1 MEGNKGKK
9 ISATY
14 NDEEKRQSIWKVVF
28 MVYSHRNETVERERE
43 GEEMGENAVF
53 SCMLTNYK
61 IELKSIIFQ
70 KI

>member
-1 MEGNKGKK
+1 MMMKKDKVCGKQFLWHIATEMNLWREGGGG
-9 ISATY
+9 
-14 NDEEKRQSIWKVVF
+14 RGL
-28 MVYSHRNETVERERE
+28 

-53 SCMLTNYK
+53 NCMLTNYK

>member
-1 MEGNKGKK
+1 
-9 ISATY
+9 
-14 NDEEKRQSIWKVVF
+14 